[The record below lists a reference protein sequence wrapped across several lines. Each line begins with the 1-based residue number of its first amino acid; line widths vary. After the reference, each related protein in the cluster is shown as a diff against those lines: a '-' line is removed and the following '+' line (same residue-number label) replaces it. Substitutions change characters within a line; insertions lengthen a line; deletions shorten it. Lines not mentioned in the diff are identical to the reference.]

1 MMIKNFLLTFSFVL
15 VIFSLGL
22 AQSSPVGL
30 WKTIDDK
37 TGKAKSYV
45 EIYEQDGKFFGKIDR
60 LLLKPADTRCDK
72 CSGEKKGR
80 LLVGMVIL
88 ENLEPYKYYWNG
100 GRILDPESGGT
111 YSASVWFEDD
121 NDKELKVRGRNWVG
135 IYRTQTW
142 YRIED

>member
-1 MMIKNFLLTFSFVL
+1 MIKHFLLTFSFIL
-15 VIFSLGL
+15 VSVSIAL

-45 EIYEQDGKFFGKIDR
+45 EIYEQGGKFYGKIDQ
-60 LLLKPADTRCDK
+60 LLLKPADTRCDE
-72 CSGEKKGR
+72 CTGEKKDQ

-88 ENLEPYKYYWNG
+88 EDLEPYKYYWRG
-100 GRILDPESGGT
+100 GRILDPENGST
-111 YSASVWFEDD
+111 YGASIWFEGD
-121 NDKELKVRGRNWVG
+121 NDKELKVRGKHWTG

-142 YRIED
+142 YRIEE